1 MSEKDKGK
9 RQMIAANYTMHLYC
23 DCADCTAFMGEV
35 DCHPGHAEYVGESWS
50 EVARSARKDG
60 WRISK
65 DRTRCFA
72 PGHKI
77 RRNIE

>member
-1 MSEKDKGK
+1 
-9 RQMIAANYTMHLYC
+9 MIAANYTMDLYC
-23 DCADCTAFMGEV
+23 DCSECLEKNSWRKWNHNTGEF
-35 DCHPGHAEYVGESWS
+35 VGTSWTD
-50 EVARSARKDG
+50 VVRQARKCG

-77 RRNIE
+77 NRKIIDE